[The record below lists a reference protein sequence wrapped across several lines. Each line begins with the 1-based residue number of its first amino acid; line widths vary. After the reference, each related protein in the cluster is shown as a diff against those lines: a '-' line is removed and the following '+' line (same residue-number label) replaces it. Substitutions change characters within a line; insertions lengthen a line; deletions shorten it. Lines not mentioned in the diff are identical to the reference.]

1 MRRRLTIFV
10 FLFSLITNYLYAQD
24 LQLTQF
30 YASPIYLNPA
40 FTGANSD
47 SRLATT
53 YRNQWAALPGSFTSF
68 LMSYDYYVSEL
79 HSGVG
84 LLLTSDKAG
93 TAGLGT
99 NTVGLNYAYDYKLNR
114 TWSAAIGLRAS
125 YGYRAL
131 DFSRL
136 IFGDEIARGATTSL
150 QTPIP
155 EKVKYLDFST
165 GLLVFSQKQWVGFAL
180 NHINKPDESFLG
192 NQANMPVKGSVHAGA
207 NIPLEKTGDGR
218 ITDKPYITVAG
229 QYRFQKKFDQVD
241 IGFYYNKP
249 FYFIGL
255 WYRGIPLFKSYKK
268 GYSNNDAF
276 AILIGGRYKQLNVGY
291 SYDITISKLTM
302 VSGGS
307 HEISLSYQ
315 FIHPKKQ
322 KHHRTKIVPC
332 SKL

>member
-1 MRRRLTIFV
+1 MKQRLAILV
-10 FLFSLITNYLYAQD
+10 LFFNLLAQLISAQD

-40 FTGANSD
+40 FTGANAD
-47 SRLATT
+47 SRFSTT
-53 YRNQWAALPGSFTSF
+53 YRNQWAALPGAFTSF
-68 LMSYDYYVSEL
+68 LMSYDYYVNEL

-84 LLLTSDKAG
+84 IMLTSDKAG

-99 NTVGLNYAYDYKLNR
+99 NTVGLNYAYDYKFNR
-114 TWSAAIGLRAS
+114 TWSASIGIRAS
-125 YGYRAL
+125 YSYRAL
-131 DFSRL
+131 DFNRL
-136 IFGDEIARGATTSL
+136 IFGDEIARGAATSL

-155 EKVKYLDFST
+155 EKVKFMDFSS
-165 GLLVFSQKQWVGFAL
+165 GLLVFSQKQWFGLTF
-180 NHINKPDESFLG
+180 NHINKPNESFLG
-192 NQANMPVKGSVHAGA
+192 NQTDMPIKGSVHGGA
-207 NIPLEKTGDGR
+207 NIPLEKRGDGR

-241 IGFYYNKP
+241 VGLYYNKP
-249 FYFIGL
+249 FYFVGL

-268 GYSNNDAF
+268 GYSNHDAV

-307 HEISLSYQ
+307 HEISLNYL
-315 FIHPKKQ
+315 FVNPKKL
-322 KHHRTKIVPC
+322 KKT
-332 SKL
+332 SN